1 MPDAATIASLEAT
14 LRQCNAAAD
23 WLSERAWSNRKFGQF
38 ALQSTFYKDMRA
50 MFDIGAQA
58 ACLICAKVADA
69 YKLDTKTQRTF
80 RPLGSIAYD
89 IRNLRIYAEK
99 RTVSIWTT
107 DGRVK
112 VPFQCGDYQLDLLY
126 KGLIKQSDLVL
137 RRDGRWFLMGAV
149 TLPDTEEMKV
159 TDVLGVDLGIAVIA
173 ADSDGNKYSGSVL
186 NKIRHRNKSLR
197 RKLQR
202 KGTKSAKRLLKKR
215 SAKES
220 RFARDCNHIISK
232 NLVTLAKRTNRAIA
246 IEQLKGIGRRIRVR
260 KSQRYGLHSWS
271 FAQLGGFIRY
281 KAEMAGVPVIFVD
294 PAYTSQRC
302 SFCGHTDRA
311 NRATRSEFIC
321 QNCGYMSHADTNGS
335 CNIRALGLDAIRTGA
350 FIRPN
355 AEATAYAN

>member
-246 IEQLKGIGRRIRVR
+246 IEQLKGIGRR
-260 KSQRYGLHSWS
+260 G
-271 FAQLGGFIRY
+271 FAQ
-281 KAEMAGVPVIFVD
+281 KAPV
-294 PAYTSQRC
+294 
-302 SFCGHTDRA
+302 
-311 NRATRSEFIC
+311 
-321 QNCGYMSHADTNGS
+321 
-335 CNIRALGLDAIRTGA
+335 
-350 FIRPN
+350 
-355 AEATAYAN
+355 